1 MNPKPVAGYLL
12 LLSLLFI
19 AVACNV
25 TKNLPHNEHLL
36 IKNKFRI
43 NTNKVT
49 AEELSGYLQQTPNS
63 RLLGLFRTN
72 IAFYNLGSKGK
83 DSKFKK
89 WLRTKVGV
97 PPVLLDTNLA
107 TISLKQMRLYL
118 NNKGYF
124 HSDIR
129 DLVIYKKQKA
139 EVIYIIETSKPYTI
153 RNISYSIADTQLA
166 HYFYQ
171 DTSKC
176 LIKKGK
182 NYDSYILDNERTR
195 ISTRLSD
202 HGYYRFSNSFI
213 VYRIDSAL
221 GNHQMDLSI
230 EITNPV
236 VPSLTNFGT
245 VEETHHKRYFIN
257 NIFIYPEFDLLQSD
271 TIAYDTLVRTY
282 PGSRH
287 DTSSSKYTFL
297 FRNKM
302 RIRPGSISRSVFIK
316 NGVQYN
322 LSDVNQTY
330 SQLSSMNV
338 FKYINIQFH
347 ESKETDSLYQNL
359 LDCTIQLSR
368 ASVQSF
374 SISPD
379 VTNSGGAPGIQ
390 ANISYS
396 DKNVFRG
403 AELFKISFN
412 TSAQAQ
418 GSIGTTFGKQFFNTL
433 EFGGNASLTFPKF
446 LIPIREEKLPKSF
459 KPKTIISI
467 GYDFQQ
473 RPEFNRNIFNMSFG
487 YSWIQ
492 NPTIRHI
499 LNPVEIL
506 VVKAFL
512 DSTFASDLSKLHDK
526 RYQNQYNDHVI
537 AGLKYSITFNNQMV
551 NKIKDFFYIRSNFE
565 TGGNLLYGIDELIN
579 AHKNTAG
586 YYTLFNIQFSQFI
599 RPDLDVRFYHLLS
612 KSNSLVFRFYGGI
625 GFPYGNSNVLPFEK
639 AFFAGGANDIRGWRL
654 GTLGPGAYHNDT
666 IATFDQ
672 TGDLQLQGNFEY
684 RFPVYKW
691 FKGAVFLD
699 AGNVWVRHDT
709 QDFPG
714 GIFSLKTALSQVA
727 LDVGVGIRLDFDY
740 FIFRLDPAVPIRVP
754 YYPHNNHWY
763 VEKIQIS
770 DVIWNFG
777 IGYPF

>member
-1 MNPKPVAGYLL
+1 M
-12 LLSLLFI
+12 
-19 AVACNV
+19 ACNV
-25 TKNLPHNEHLL
+25 TKNLPHNEYLL
-36 IKNKFRI
+36 VKNKFRI
-43 NTNKVT
+43 NTPKVT
-49 AEELSGYLQQTPNS
+49 SDELSGYLQQIPNN
-63 RLLGLFRTN
+63 RFLGLFRIN
-72 IAFYNLGSKGK
+72 IACYNLGSKGK

-89 WLRTKVGV
+89 WLRTKVGT
-97 PPVLLDTNLA
+97 PPVLLDTNLS

-124 HSDIR
+124 HSNVR
-129 DLVIYKKQKA
+129 DSVVYKKQKA
-139 EVIYIIETSKPYTI
+139 KVIYMIETSKPYTI
-153 RNISYSIADTQLA
+153 RNISYSISDTQLA
-166 HYFYQ
+166 YYVYQ
-171 DTSKC
+171 DTSKR
-176 LIKKGK
+176 LINKGK

-195 ISTRLSD
+195 ISNRLSD
-202 HGYYRFSNSFI
+202 HGFYRFSNSFI

-221 GNHQMDLSI
+221 GNHKMDLSI

-236 VPSLTNFGT
+236 IPSLTNFGT

-257 NIFIYPEFDLLQSD
+257 KIFICPEFDLLQSD

-287 DTSSSKYTFL
+287 DTSSSTYTFL
-297 FRNKM
+297 FRNIM
-302 RIRPGSISRSVFIK
+302 RIRPGSIVQSVFIK
-316 NGVQYN
+316 NGVHYN

-330 SQLSSMNV
+330 SQLASLNV

-347 ESKETDSLYQNL
+347 ESMETDSLHQNL

-368 ASVQSF
+368 ASVQTF

-379 VTNSGGAPGIQ
+379 VTNSGGAPGVQ

-396 DKNVFRG
+396 NKNVFRG
-403 AELFKISFN
+403 AELFRISFN
-412 TSAQAQ
+412 TSVQAQ
-418 GSIGTTFGKQFFNTL
+418 GSIGTTSNKQFFNTL

-446 LIPIREEKLPKSF
+446 LIPIRQEKLPKSF

-473 RPEFNRNIFNMSFG
+473 RPEYNRNISNISFG
-487 YSWIQ
+487 YSWMQ
-492 NPTIRHI
+492 NVTLRHI
-499 LNPVEIL
+499 LNPVEIIY
-506 VVKAFL
+506 VKAFL
-512 DSTFASDLSKLHDK
+512 DSTFASNLSKLHDK
-526 RYQNQYNDHVI
+526 RYQNQYQDHLV
-537 AGLKYSITFNNQMV
+537 AGLKYSITFNNQ
-551 NKIKDFFYIRSNFE
+551 KINTVKDFFYIRSNFE
-565 TGGNLLYGIDELIN
+565 AGGNLLYVIN
-579 AHKNTAG
+579 EVIKAHKNSAG
-586 YYTLFNIQFSQFI
+586 YYTLFNIPYAEFI
-599 RPDLDVRFYHLLS
+599 RPDLDIRFYHLLN
-612 KSNSLVFRFYGGI
+612 KSSTLVFRFYGGI
-625 GFPYGNSNVLPFEK
+625 GFPYGNSNGLPFEK
-639 AFFAGGANDIRGWRL
+639 AFFAGGANDLRGWKL

-666 IATFDQ
+666 LATFDQ

-691 FKGAVFLD
+691 LKSAVFID
-699 AGNVWVRHDT
+699 AGNIWLRHET

-714 GIFSLKTALSQVA
+714 GIFSLKTALGQVA
-727 LDVGVGIRLDFDY
+727 IDVGVGVRLDFDY

-763 VEKIQIS
+763 LGKIQIS